1 MMGNCI
7 NRKNV
12 IKYIL
17 VTGFCSLSITGCMKK
32 EDLFD
37 PTQGKGGDEV
47 TLDNY
52 FDFSTTKTV
61 QLNVDYGKDC
71 PKAYFEVYAENPLIF
86 QEEGSQVLKKEGI
99 LPIASGFAN
108 GTGVYNKKGTIPAS
122 VTEVYIYSPDFGVP
136 TLYKTSVD
144 NGVIN
149 AAITFE
155 NEIDLSALSSRS
167 AQSRATKKFITDV
180 IPNVLGTW
188 NGQNG
193 RPDYLNDNTIEID
206 KSLKKYI
213 TTYFPEKRKNIDS
226 PYISDDSDIL
236 IKKPAHVSL
245 NYFGGTTEAQCVF
258 AYYCY
263 PAGATKD
270 EIKKAAENACVI
282 FPNAHEN
289 ALGKYSGVGVDLKY
303 IDQNGSFHSDDNIFP
318 AGIKIGFLIWNDA
331 WNQKNNTA
339 NQKHIFYSTKSLNKT
354 GRSHTAIFAAKNAN
368 GKKYNVISMEDWNAN
383 NLKDPDYND
392 VAFIISSDPV
402 EAIEVPIAPDP
413 GERKGTEKYQGL
425 LGFEDNWPEQGDYDM
440 NDVIIKYAS
449 DVDYNSE
456 NKVIQITDKITLAW
470 TGADYRNGFS
480 YEVPFDLSKAKVT
493 VIGGENSS
501 VSGNV
506 IHVFTDAKKE
516 LGVSGIGAGD
526 MPSQDVKEKNFT
538 VTMTFN
544 NPDMDKSEVVPPYNP
559 FISIGSTEVHLT
571 DHKPT
576 AGANNTFPQGADIA
590 DGKDHF
596 FVCKDGFPFAIHLDA
611 RADQSILNIDLRDE
625 QVRIDEVYPKFKDW
639 AKDRD
644 PSIKWWKK

>member
-7 NRKNV
+7 NCKNV

-99 LPIASGFAN
+99 LPITSGFAN
-108 GTGVYNKKGTIPAS
+108 GTGMYNKKGTIPAS

-144 NGVIN
+144 NEAIN

-155 NEIDLSALSSRS
+155 NEIDLSALSSKS
-167 AQSRATKKFITDV
+167 AQSRAAKKFITDV

-193 RPDYLNDNTIEID
+193 RPDYLNGKTIEID
-206 KSLKKYI
+206 NSLKKYI
-213 TTYFPEKRKNIDS
+213 TTYFPEEKKNGSS
-226 PYISDDSDIL
+226 PYISDDTDIL
-236 IKKPAHVSL
+236 IKEAAHVSL
-245 NYFGGTTEAQCVF
+245 NYFGGTTEARSTF

-263 PAGATKD
+263 PEGASRSQIQ
-270 EIKKAAENACVI
+270 EAVSRACVI
-282 FPNAHEN
+282 FPNAYKGS
-289 ALGKYSGVGVDLKY
+289 LGNYSGVGVDLRY
-303 IDQNGSFHSDDNIFP
+303 IDQGGVLHSAGEGFP
-318 AGIKIGFLIWNDA
+318 AGVKIGFLIWNDA
-331 WNQKNNTA
+331 WKQGDVAK
-339 NQKHIFYSTKSLNKT
+339 QKHIFYSTKSLNNTKK
-354 GRSHTAIFAAKNAN
+354 SHTAIFAAKNAQ
-368 GKKYNVISMEDWNAN
+368 GVKYNVISMEDWKLDAGI
-383 NLKDPDYND
+383 LDYND
-392 VAFIISSDPV
+392 VAFIISSDPID
-402 EAIEVPIAPDP
+402 AIDVPIAPDP
-413 GERKGTEKYQGL
+413 GEREGTEKYQGL

-449 DVDYNSE
+449 DVDYNSD

-480 YEVPFDLSKAKVT
+480 YEVPFDLSKAEVK

-501 VSGNV
+501 VSDNV

-526 MPSQDVKEKNFT
+526 MPSQDVTEKTFT

-544 NPDMDKSEVVPPYNP
+544 DPDMDKSEVVPPYNP

-590 DGKDHF
+590 DGEKNF

-644 PSIKWWKK
+644 PGIKWWKK

>member
-61 QLNVDYGKDC
+61 QLNVNYGKEC

-99 LPIASGFAN
+99 LPVASGFTN
-108 GTGVYNKKGTIPAS
+108 GAGAYNKKESIPAS

-144 NGVIN
+144 NEAIN
-149 AAITFE
+149 ASITFE
-155 NEIDLSALSSRS
+155 NEIDLSALPSRS
-167 AQSRATKKFITDV
+167 AQSRATIKFITDV

-188 NGQNG
+188 NKDTG
-193 RPDYLNDNTIEID
+193 RPEYLNDNKISID
-206 KSLKKYI
+206 NSLKKYI
-213 TTYFPEKRKNIDS
+213 TTYFPEAKKNGGS
-226 PYISDDSDIL
+226 PYISDDTDIL
-236 IKKPAHVSL
+236 IKEAAHVSL
-245 NYFGGTTEAQCVF
+245 NYFGGDTEARSAF

-263 PAGATKD
+263 PEGATKSQIQ
-270 EIKKAAENACVI
+270 EAARYACVI
-282 FPNAHEN
+282 FPNAYKG
-289 ALGKYSGVGVDLKY
+289 ALGDYSGVGVDLRY
-303 IDQNGSFHSDDNIFP
+303 IDQSGNLHPAEDGFP
-318 AGIKIGFLIWNDA
+318 AGTKIGFLIWNNAWKQDA
-331 WNQKNNTA
+331 VAK
-339 NQKHIFYSTKSLNKT
+339 QKHIFYSTKSLNKT
-354 GRSHTAIFAAKNAN
+354 GKSHTAIFAAKNAK
-368 GKKYNVISMEDWNAN
+368 GEKYNVISMEDWK
-383 NLKDPDYND
+383 LDTGIPDYND
-392 VAFIISSDPV
+392 VAFIISSDPIG
-402 EAIEVPIAPDP
+402 AIDVPVAPDP
-413 GERKGTEKYQGL
+413 GEREGTVKYQGL

-456 NKVIQITDKITLAW
+456 NKVIQITDKITLVW

-480 YEVPFDLSKAKVT
+480 YEVPFDLSKAEVK

-526 MPSQDVKEKNFT
+526 MPSQDVTEKTFT

-544 NPDMDKSEVVPPYNP
+544 NPDMNKSEVVPPYNP

-576 AGANNTFPQGADIA
+576 IEANNHFPQGADIA
-590 DGKDHF
+590 DGEKSF

-644 PSIKWWKK
+644 PGIKWWKK

>member
-144 NGVIN
+144 NEAIN

-155 NEIDLSALSSRS
+155 NEIDLSALPSRS
-167 AQSRATKKFITDV
+167 AQPRATKKFITNV
-180 IPNVLGTW
+180 VPNVLGTW
-188 NGQNG
+188 DNNNGWPN
-193 RPDYLNDNTIEID
+193 YLNNNKKIRIDN
-206 KSLKKYI
+206 SLKSYI
-213 TTYFPEKRKNIDS
+213 TTYFPEKKKNVSS
-226 PYISDDSDIL
+226 PYISDDTDIL
-236 IKKPAHVSL
+236 IKEAAHVSL
-245 NYFGGTTEAQCVF
+245 NYFGGNTEARSTF

-263 PAGATKD
+263 PEGATKSQIQ
-270 EIKKAAENACVI
+270 EAARHACVI
-282 FPNAHEN
+282 FPNAYKGS
-289 ALGKYSGVGVDLKY
+289 LGNYSGVGVDLRY
-303 IDQNGSFHSDDNIFP
+303 IDQSGNLHPAEDGFP
-318 AGIKIGFLIWNDA
+318 VGTKIGFLIWNNA
-331 WNQKNNTA
+331 WNQDATA
-339 NQKHIFYSTKSLNKT
+339 KQRHIFYSTKSLNST

-368 GKKYNVISMEDWNAN
+368 GEKYNVISMEDWSN
-383 NLKDPDYND
+383 NNDRDPDYND
-392 VAFIISSDPV
+392 VAFIISSDPIG
-402 EAIEVPIAPDP
+402 AIDVPIAPDP
-413 GERKGTEKYQGL
+413 GEREGTDTYQGL

-480 YEVPFDLSKAKVT
+480 YEVPFDLSKAEVK

-501 VSGNV
+501 VSDNV

-526 MPSQDVKEKNFT
+526 MPSQDVTEKTFT

-544 NPDMDKSEVVPPYNP
+544 DPDMDKSEVVPPYNP

-576 AGANNTFPQGADIA
+576 TEANNTFPQGADIA
-590 DGKDHF
+590 DGEKSF

-625 QVRIDEVYPKFKDW
+625 QVRIDEGYPKFKDW

-644 PSIKWWKK
+644 PGIKWWKK